1 MTIKT
6 ELYDYQREAVEKLKH
21 KKIGALYMEMGTG
34 KTRTALEL
42 VKNRYDAGKVNAV
55 LWLCPCSVKQN
66 LNYDIIYHCGEKPD
80 WLVIKGIESI
90 ASSDRLYL
98 KLLNFVKSYDV
109 YLIVD
114 ESNLVKNPFAKRTM
128 RITEMSNHCLYKL
141 ILNGTPVS
149 RNEADM
155 FAQWYILDWRVLGY
169 KSYYSFAANHLVYK
183 EIKTASGRKVTTD
196 QVVRVL
202 DVDYLTERI
211 QPFSYQIKKEDCM
224 KLPEKHHEN
233 FYFKMDAAQI
243 DAYWNVKHEYL
254 LGVDELK
261 PETIYKYFTALQHV
275 TSGRNVTSYNDERM
289 VTKNLFDNWSDN
301 PRLCCLLSV
310 IRDDIN
316 GEQCIIFAKYK
327 QEVAEIEQMLD
338 DNGFEYAEFT
348 GRLNQKKRQE
358 SLQKFR
364 DGTQFLIANKM
375 CGAYGLN
382 LQFCRNVI
390 FYDNDF
396 DFATRSQAED
406 RVHRIGQTRDVCIY
420 DIVASDSID
429 EFVTGNLRDK
439 KNLVEEF
446 KRYLKEQKK
455 SQRKEV
461 KNHDRVREN
470 EKHGC

>member
-1 MTIKT
+1 MTINT
-6 ELYDYQREAVEKLKH
+6 ELYDYQKEAVKKLGR

-42 VKNRYDAGKVNAV
+42 IKARYDAGKVNAV

-66 LNYDIIYHCGEKPD
+66 LKYDIIYHCNAKPD

-90 ASSDRLYL
+90 SSSDRLYL
-98 KLLNFVKSYDV
+98 KLLDFVKAYKV

-128 RITEMSNHCLYKL
+128 RITELSNHCKYKL

-169 KSYYSFAANHLVYK
+169 KSYYSFASNHLVYK
-183 EIKTASGRKVTTD
+183 TIKTASGREITTN

-202 DVDYLTERI
+202 DVGYLTERI
-211 QPFSYQIKKEDCM
+211 KPYSYQIKKSDCI
-224 KLPEKHHEN
+224 KLPPKQYHRCT
-233 FYFKMDAAQI
+233 FTMDYEQYE
-243 DAYWNVKHEYL
+243 AYDEVKDRYL
-254 LGVDELK
+254 IEIDELK
-261 PETIYKYFTALQHV
+261 SETIYKFFTALQHV
-275 TSGRNVTSYNDERM
+275 TSGRYVTSEAHKRM
-289 VTKNLFDNWSDN
+289 TTEPMFDTWSEN
-301 PRLCCLLSV
+301 PRILRLQSL
-310 IRDDIN
+310 IKDDIED
-316 GEQCIIFAKYK
+316 EQCIIFAKYK
-327 QEVAEIEQMLD
+327 HEVVDIEAMLEA
-338 DNGFEYAEFT
+338 NGYSYAEFT

-358 SLQKFR
+358 SLKQFR

-382 LQFCRNVI
+382 LQFCRNII

-406 RVHRIGQTRDVCIY
+406 RVHRLGQTKEVNIY
-420 DIVASDSID
+420 DIVASGTIDGFISDNLDSKESLVAKFKKYLD
-429 EFVTGNLRDK
+429 EMKKKDK
-439 KNLVEEF
+439 K
-446 KRYLKEQKK
+446 QKGDDK
-455 SQRKEV
+455 YEV
-461 KNHDRVREN
+461 
-470 EKHGC
+470 

>member
-6 ELYDYQREAVEKLKH
+6 DLYDYQKAAVEKLRH

-34 KTRTALEL
+34 KTRTALGL

-66 LNYDIIYHCGEKPD
+66 LKYDIIFHCGEKPD
-80 WLVIKGIESI
+80 WLVIKGIESL

-98 KLLNFVKSYDV
+98 KLLDFVKAYDV

-128 RITEMSNHCLYKL
+128 RITELSNHCQYKL

-149 RNEADM
+149 KNEADM

-169 KSYYSFAANHLVYK
+169 KSYYSFAANHLVYR
-183 EIKTASGRKVTTD
+183 EIKTASGQKVTTD

-211 QPFSYQIKKEDCM
+211 QPFSYQIKKSDCM
-224 KLPEKHHEN
+224 SLPEKHHKYRGFDMTDEQMKE
-233 FYFKMDAAQI
+233 YQR
-243 DAYWNVKHEYL
+243 VKEEYL
-254 LGVDELK
+254 LNVSEFK

-275 TSGRNVTSYNDERM
+275 TAGRRVTSPAHRRM
-289 VTKNLFDNWSDN
+289 TTEPMFDWSEN
-301 PRLCCLLSV
+301 PRVRCLMYM
-310 IRDDIN
+310 IQGDIVD
-316 GEQCIIFAKYK
+316 EQCIIFAKYK
-327 QEVAEIEQMLD
+327 QEVEDIENMLD
-338 DNGFEYAEFT
+338 ANGYTYAEFT

-382 LQFCRNVI
+382 LQFCRNII

-406 RVHRIGQTRDVCIY
+406 RVHRIGQTNDVYIY
-420 DIVASDSID
+420 DILAAGTIDRFISD
-429 EFVTGNLRDK
+429 NLDGK
-439 KNLVEEF
+439 ESLVEEF

-455 SQRKEV
+455 SRRKGV
-461 KNHDRVREN
+461 KA
-470 EKHGC
+470 

>member
-6 ELYDYQREAVEKLKH
+6 DLYDYQKAAVEKLRH

-34 KTRTALEL
+34 KTRTALGL

-66 LNYDIIYHCGEKPD
+66 LKYDIIFHCGEKPD
-80 WLVIKGIESI
+80 WLVIKGIESL

-98 KLLNFVKSYDV
+98 KLLDFVKAYDV

-128 RITEMSNHCLYKL
+128 RITELSNHCQYKL

-149 RNEADM
+149 KNEADM

-169 KSYYSFAANHLVYK
+169 KSYYSFAANHLVYR
-183 EIKTASGRKVTTD
+183 EIKTASGQKVTTD

-211 QPFSYQIKKEDCM
+211 QPFSYQIKKSDCM
-224 KLPEKHHEN
+224 SLPEKHHKYRGFDMTDEQMKE
-233 FYFKMDAAQI
+233 YQR
-243 DAYWNVKHEYL
+243 VKEEYL
-254 LGVDELK
+254 LNVSELK

-275 TSGRNVTSYNDERM
+275 TAGRRVTSPAHRRM
-289 VTKNLFDNWSDN
+289 TTEPMFDWSEN
-301 PRLCCLLSV
+301 PRVRCLMYM
-310 IRDDIN
+310 IQGDIVD
-316 GEQCIIFAKYK
+316 EQCIIFAKYK
-327 QEVAEIEQMLD
+327 QEVEDIENMLD
-338 DNGFEYAEFT
+338 ANGYTYAEFT

-382 LQFCRNVI
+382 LQFCRNII

-406 RVHRIGQTRDVCIY
+406 RVHRIGQTNDVYIY
-420 DIVASDSID
+420 DILAAGTIDRFISD
-429 EFVTGNLRDK
+429 NLDGK
-439 KNLVEEF
+439 ESLVEEF

-455 SQRKEV
+455 SRRKGV
-461 KNHDRVREN
+461 KA
-470 EKHGC
+470 

>member
-6 ELYDYQREAVEKLKH
+6 ELYDYQKAAVEKLQR

-42 VKNRYDAGKVNAV
+42 IKARYDAGKVNAV

-66 LNYDIIYHCGEKPD
+66 LKYDIVYHCGEKPD

-98 KLLNFVKSYDV
+98 KLLDFVKAYSV

-211 QPFSYQIKKEDCM
+211 QPFSYQIRKSDCM
-224 KLPEKHHEN
+224 KLPEKHHVYSAFSMTNGQRE
-233 FYFKMDAAQI
+233 
-243 DAYWNVKHEYL
+243 EYL
-254 LGVDELK
+254 DVKDRYLLNVNEFK

-275 TSGRNVTSYNDERM
+275 TSGRCVTSEAQKRM
-289 VTKNLFDNWSDN
+289 TTEQMFEWSEN
-301 PRLCCLLSV
+301 PRIGCLLDTIQDS
-310 IRDDIN
+310 IGN
-316 GEQCIIFAKYK
+316 EQCIIFAKYK
-327 QEVAEIEQMLD
+327 HEVEDIERMLEA
-338 DNGFEYAEFT
+338 NEYTYAEFT
-348 GRLNQKKRQE
+348 GRLNQRKRQD
-358 SLQKFR
+358 SLQRFK
-364 DGTQFLIANKM
+364 DGVQFLIANKM

-406 RVHRIGQTRDVCIY
+406 RVHRIGQTQDVYIY
-420 DIVASDSID
+420 DIIAAGTIDSFISD
-429 EFVTGNLRDK
+429 NLDGK
-439 KNLVEEF
+439 HSLVEEF

-455 SQRKEV
+455 SLRKGV
-461 KNHDRVREN
+461 KNYDRVREN